1 MLAQVASVWGA
12 EGDVEL
18 FESTSKRPAY
28 ARGPGCIFYS
38 PAGMAWTTTTLMRI
52 EDDKSKQAVFYAILA
67 HELGHVMHRDFD
79 PQRRALGSVKCELEA
94 DQFAGYTLSRL
105 NIRAEN
111 ISDYYRLTGDDSFG
125 FRVSHG
131 TGEQRGAA
139 FMAGWRRGELGLTE
153 QSTIGVGGT
162 GHP

>member
-1 MLAQVASVWGA
+1 MMARVASVWDAQA
-12 EGDVEL
+12 EVQL
-18 FESTSKRPAY
+18 FESSSRRPAY

-38 PAGMAWTTTTLMRI
+38 PAAMAWTMTTWMHI
-52 EDDKSKQAVFYAILA
+52 EDDKAKQSVFYAILA
-67 HELGHVMHRDFD
+67 HELGHVMHHDFD
-79 PQRRALGSVKCELEA
+79 PQRRALGSVRCELEA

-111 ISDYYRLTGDDSFG
+111 IADYYRLTGDDFFG
-125 FRVSHG
+125 FKVSHG
-131 TGEQRGAA
+131 TGEQRDAA

-162 GHP
+162 GQP